1 MMLMSWLVAVVTVC
15 IFALFTIYHLRR
27 TKEWELEDRSLSLA
41 RDIERQISPGMAG
54 RSFGSVVK
62 QCLFVMRHEPGLCY
76 IHLRPWAGASI
87 VHYLDGSGRARW
99 SDEAG
104 EAERVK
110 TARDGQNEGF
120 RAASDAA
127 SGKVWHYR
135 HAATSGLNCPADIS
149 LGLSM
154 QEYDDSLRAI
164 YQNVATT
171 GGIVL
176 IIGVA
181 AAYSVAR
188 NLIRPLKELQ
198 VFASKVKGGE
208 LNARA
213 SVDAV
218 GEIGDLAESMN
229 RMVESLEQSNA
240 RLRESM
246 KNSASLREKEILL
259 REIHHRVKNN
269 MQILTSLL
277 RLQTRQADSQE
288 LREVLQ
294 ESEAR
299 IRSMGLLHEKLY
311 QSESVSLIDMHGYL
325 RTLTGELTRVNTP
338 GGMRRQVNLS
348 VEGVCMGLDT
358 ALPVGLIVTE
368 LVTNC
373 LKYAFTGRPD
383 GAITVS
389 LGAVEDGKF
398 QLIVADD
405 GIGMDP
411 DFDFANATSLG
422 MRLVKMLTDQLN
434 GTLSLDCSLGTRIAI
449 SLRES
454 QYEMRL

>member
-1 MMLMSWLVAVVTVC
+1 MICLGTGGQLIGPPNGC
-15 IFALFTIYHLRR
+15 
-27 TKEWELEDRSLSLA
+27 
-41 RDIERQISPGMAG
+41 G
-54 RSFGSVVK
+54 SFCNGT
-62 QCLFVMRHEPGLCY
+62 
-76 IHLRPWAGASI
+76 GA
-87 VHYLDGSGRARW
+87 
-99 SDEAG
+99 
-104 EAERVK
+104 
-110 TARDGQNEGF
+110 
-120 RAASDAA
+120 
-127 SGKVWHYR
+127 VWHYR
-135 HAATSGLNCPADIS
+135 HIAASGLNCPGDIE

-164 YQNVATT
+164 YINVATT
-171 GGIVL
+171 GSTVL

-188 NLIRPLKELQ
+188 NLIRPLKDLQ
-198 VFASKVKGGE
+198 IFAAKVKGGA

-240 RLRESM
+240 RLRDSM

-288 LREVLQ
+288 LRDVLQ

-299 IRSMGLLHEKLY
+299 IRSMGLLHENLY
-311 QSESVSLIDMHGYL
+311 QSESVSLIDRHGYL
-325 RTLTGELTRVNTP
+325 RTLTGELTRMDNPEGT
-338 GGMRRQVNLS
+338 RREIKLA
-348 VEGVCMGLDT
+348 VEGVGMGLDT

-373 LKYAFTGRPD
+373 LKYAFPGRQE
-383 GAITVS
+383 GIIYVS
-389 LGAVEDGKF
+389 LGTVDDGKF
-398 QLIVADD
+398 QLVVWD
-405 GIGMDP
+405 GGVGMDP
-411 DFDFANATSLG
+411 SFDFDKATSLG

-434 GTLSLDCSLGTRIAI
+434 GTLTLDCTRGTRIAI